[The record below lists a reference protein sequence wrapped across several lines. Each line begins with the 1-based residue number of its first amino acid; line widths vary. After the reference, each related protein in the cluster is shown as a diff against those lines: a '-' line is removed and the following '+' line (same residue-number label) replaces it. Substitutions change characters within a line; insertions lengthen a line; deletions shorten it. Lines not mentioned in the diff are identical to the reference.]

1 MKNKRK
7 NTMKNNELNKYN
19 IEITLLK
26 KLFVAKKDF
35 NKVTAIKYDNN
46 LNIQIPVYQYKKP
59 SYTFKHTIKPFAKM
73 KTFRESFPPPKD
85 AKISSIYKNYQNNYR
100 TKSVERFISKFSKED
115 KQ

>member
-1 MKNKRK
+1 MKNKGK

-19 IEITLLK
+19 IEISLLR
-26 KLFVAKKDF
+26 KLNVAKKDY
-35 NKVTAIKYDNN
+35 NKVTSIKYDNN
-46 LNIQIPVYQYKKP
+46 LNIQIPVYTYVQP

-73 KTFRESFPPPKD
+73 KTFRESFPPTD

-100 TKSVERFISKFSKED
+100 TKTVDRFISKFSKED

>member
-1 MKNKRK
+1 MIKK
-7 NTMKNNELNKYN
+7 ELNKYN

-46 LNIQIPVYQYKKP
+46 LKVQIPVYEYKQP
-59 SYTFKHTIKPFAKM
+59 SYTYKHTIKPFAKM
-73 KTFRESFPPPKD
+73 KTFRESFPPTD

-100 TKSVERFISKFSKED
+100 TKTVDRFISKFSKED

>member
-46 LNIQIPVYQYKKP
+46 LNIQIPVYEYKKP

-85 AKISSIYKNYQNNYR
+85 AKIPSIYKNYQNNYR

>member
-1 MKNKRK
+1 MKNKGK

-46 LNIQIPVYQYKKP
+46 LKIQIPVYTYVQP
-59 SYTFKHTIKPFAKM
+59 SYTYKHTIKPFTKR
-73 KTFRESFPPPKD
+73 KGFKQSFAPTD

-100 TKSVERFISKFSKED
+100 TKTVDRFISKFSKED

>member
-1 MKNKRK
+1 MIKKEHNKHNVEIALLRK
-7 NTMKNNELNKYN
+7 LN
-19 IEITLLK
+19 
-26 KLFVAKKDF
+26 VAKKDY
-35 NKVTAIKYDNN
+35 NKVTSIKYDNN
-46 LNIQIPVYQYKKP
+46 LNIQIPVYEYKKP

>member
-1 MKNKRK
+1 MKNKGK
-7 NTMKNNELNKYN
+7 NTMKNNELNKHN
-19 IEITLLK
+19 IEISLLK
-26 KLFVAKKDF
+26 KLYVAKKDF

-46 LNIQIPVYQYKKP
+46 LKVQIPVYEYKKP

-73 KTFRESFPPPKD
+73 KTFRESFPPTD

-100 TKSVERFISKFSKED
+100 TKTVDIFISKVSKED